1 MSIDRVPKVPFA
13 QIANEALRD
22 KRLSFKARG
31 ILAMVLSHSGEWN
44 AGRDFIVSQSDHDGQ
59 KSVQA
64 GLNEL
69 TELGYRKVVKKQKDD
84 GTWESWVEW
93 THSGTGCDL
102 TDRSVI
108 QPSVP
113 VTAIRTPSKNTNNNN
128 SSTYRC
134 TYCRMRVT
142 EGKRHNCSAMNMS
155 F

>member
-13 QIANEALRD
+13 QIANSALRD

-44 AGRDFIVSQSDHDGQ
+44 AGRDFIVTQSDHDGQ

-69 TELGYRKVVKKQKDD
+69 TELGYRKVVKSQRPD
-84 GTWESWVEW
+84 GTWESYVEW
-93 THSGTGCDL
+93 SHDPTGCDQ

-113 VTAIRTPSKNTNNNN
+113 VTAIKNTINNTN
-128 SSTYRC
+128 TYRC
-134 TYCRMRVT
+134 TYCRMKVT
-142 EGKRHNCSAMNMS
+142 EGKKHNCSAMNMT